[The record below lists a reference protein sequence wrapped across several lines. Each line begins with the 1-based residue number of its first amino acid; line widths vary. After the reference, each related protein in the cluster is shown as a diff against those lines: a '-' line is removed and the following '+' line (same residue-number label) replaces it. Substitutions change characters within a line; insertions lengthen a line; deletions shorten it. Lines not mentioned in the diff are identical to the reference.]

1 MNLLV
6 DTHVLLWWLADDASL
21 PASFRT
27 AIAAPANRVSVSA
40 ATAWE
45 IAIKRALGKLDAPA
59 ELRPV
64 LLAGGFEE
72 IAVTIDHATVAGALP
87 RHHDDPFDRMLV
99 AQAHL
104 ENLILVTVDP
114 RFTPYEVALLPP

>member
-1 MNLLV
+1 VNLLV

-21 PASFRT
+21 PATFRT
-27 AIAAPANRVSVSA
+27 AIAAPSNRVSVSA

-45 IAIKRALGKLDAPA
+45 IAIKRALGKVEAPA

-64 LLAGGFEE
+64 LLAGGFDEL
-72 IAVTIDHATVAGALP
+72 A
-87 RHHDDPFDRMLV
+87 
-99 AQAHL
+99 
-104 ENLILVTVDP
+104 VTVDP